1 MSINTETPIEIDCS
15 NLRPQRQKLN
25 NKGIYDILKKDNLTK
40 TNLNNYCN
48 DKSLQRVLNE
58 LKEHLPHLD
67 DKVIFNKFHEKCKED
82 DIYRMGISGRIS
94 KDASKQSSIDEKT
107 VLETC
112 NMTTEKYGTK
122 IKQLSNTEFRPH
134 KHSDLILTKEAYNNG
149 KGEYKKNDCLKSF
162 DGKVEN
168 SVGETIGYISAK
180 VCMGCGGHQD
190 NVFEELHTF
199 GEWAEKYA
207 NKSLIWIILI
217 DTNLKKEFTELK
229 TKYDN
234 IENIHVVDHIGLQ
247 KLFIINYMSTNSIN

>member
-1 MSINTETPIEIDCS
+1 MSNGGTPIKLDCS
-15 NLRPQRQKLN
+15 NLRTQRQKLN
-25 NKGIYDILKKDNLTK
+25 NKNINEILKGDDLSRTK
-40 TNLNNYCN
+40 LNKLCN

-58 LKEHLPHLD
+58 LKEYFPDLNDKEIFTKFLD
-67 DKVIFNKFHEKCKED
+67 KCKKD

-94 KDASKQSSIDEKT
+94 KDASKQSSIDEKI

-112 NMTTEKYGTK
+112 NETTSKFGIRIT
-122 IKQLSNTEFRPH
+122 QMGNTDLRPH
-134 KHSDLILTKEAYNNG
+134 KTSNRLLTKQDYNKG
-149 KGEYKKNDCLKSF
+149 KKNKEGKDKIKKNDCLKSF

-168 SVGETIGYISAK
+168 SEGKTIGYISAK

-207 NKSLIWIILI
+207 DKLLKWIILI

-247 KLFIINYMSTNSIN
+247 KLFIPN